1 MTHTIKSVDLT
12 NGINIQY
19 VEQGEPSGTPVLF
32 LHGVTD
38 SWRSFEPVLPH
49 LPASIHA
56 YALSQRGHGDSTS
69 PAAGYSF
76 RDFASDVVA
85 FMDALNI
92 KSAVIVGHSM
102 GSYVAQR
109 FAMDHPERTLGLV
122 LIGSF
127 ASMRGNAGVDEF
139 RDTYIKNI
147 SDPVDPSLAR
157 DFQQSTLAQPV
168 PAEFFEMVVAES
180 LKVKARVWLATF
192 EEFRVADFSGE
203 LGKIKAPTLIVWGDK
218 DSFFSRSDQ
227 EALVSGIRSAQLI
240 VYAGA
245 GHATHWEEP
254 ARFAADLV
262 TFIESRALKS
272 NRAPGA
278 R

>member
-1 MTHTIKSVDLT
+1 MTHKIKSVDLA
-12 NGINIQY
+12 NGVNIQY
-19 VEQGEPSGTPVLF
+19 VEQGERAGIPVLF

-56 YALSQRGHGDSTS
+56 YALSQRGHGDSS
-69 PAAGYSF
+69 GPEAGYSF
-76 RDFASDVVA
+76 RDFASDVVG

-92 KSAVIVGHSM
+92 KGAVIVGHSM

-109 FAMDHPERTLGLV
+109 FAMDHPERALGLV

-127 ASMRGNAGVDEF
+127 ATLRGNAGVEEF
-139 RDTYIKNI
+139 WDSAIKDL

-168 PAEFFEMVVAES
+168 PAEFLEMVIAES
-180 LKVKARVWLATF
+180 MKVKARVWRATF
-192 EEFRVADFSGE
+192 EEFRVADYSGE
-203 LGKIKAPTLIVWGDK
+203 LGKIKAPTLIVWGDR
-218 DSFFSRSDQ
+218 DSFFLRNDQ
-227 EALVSGIRSAQLI
+227 EALASGISNARLV
-240 VYAGA
+240 VYSGA

-254 ARFAADLV
+254 ERFAGDLL
-262 TFIESRALKS
+262 TFIESLASKS

>member
-1 MTHTIKSVDLT
+1 MTHTIKSVDLA

-109 FAMDHPERTLGLV
+109 FAMDHPERTV
-122 LIGSF
+122 CNH
-127 ASMRGNAGVDEF
+127 ARQRG
-139 RDTYIKNI
+139 R
-147 SDPVDPSLAR
+147 R
-157 DFQQSTLAQPV
+157 
-168 PAEFFEMVVAES
+168 
-180 LKVKARVWLATF
+180 
-192 EEFRVADFSGE
+192 
-203 LGKIKAPTLIVWGDK
+203 
-218 DSFFSRSDQ
+218 
-227 EALVSGIRSAQLI
+227 
-240 VYAGA
+240 
-245 GHATHWEEP
+245 
-254 ARFAADLV
+254 
-262 TFIESRALKS
+262 
-272 NRAPGA
+272 
-278 R
+278 

>member
-1 MTHTIKSVDLT
+1 MTHRIKSVELP
-12 NGINIQY
+12 NGINIEY
-19 VEQGEPSGTPVLF
+19 VEQGERSGVPVLF

-38 SWRSFEPVLPH
+38 SWRSFEPVLPY
-49 LPASIHA
+49 LPASIHP

-69 PAAGYSF
+69 PASGYSF
-76 RDFASDVVA
+76 RDFASDVAA

-92 KSAVIVGHSM
+92 KGAVIVGHSM

-109 FAMDHPERTLGLV
+109 FAMDHPGRTLGLV

-127 ASMRGNAGVDEF
+127 ATIRGNAGVDEF
-139 RDTYIKNI
+139 WDACIKNI
-147 SDPVDPSLAR
+147 SDPVDPSIAR

-168 PAEFFEMVVAES
+168 PPGFFEMVVAES
-180 LKVKARVWLATF
+180 MKVKAHVWRATF
-192 EEFRVADFSGE
+192 EEFRVADYSGE
-203 LGKIKAPTLIVWGDK
+203 LGKIKTPTLIVWGDR
-218 DSFFSRSDQ
+218 DSFFLRKDQ
-227 EALVSGIRSAQLI
+227 EALASGISNSRLV
-240 VYAGA
+240 VYSGA

-254 ARFAADLV
+254 ERFASDLV
-262 TFIESRALKS
+262 TFIESLASKS

>member
-1 MTHTIKSVDLT
+1 MTHQIKSVDLP

-19 VEQGEPSGTPVLF
+19 VEQGERSGIPVLF

-38 SWRSFEPVLPH
+38 SWLSFAPVLPH

-56 YALSQRGHGDSTS
+56 YAVSQRGHGDSTS
-69 PAAGYSF
+69 PASGYSF

-92 KSAVIVGHSM
+92 KGAVIVGHSM

-127 ASMRGNAGVDEF
+127 ATIRGNAGIEEF
-139 RDTYIKNI
+139 RETTIKNL
-147 SDPVDPSLAR
+147 SDPVEASLVR

-168 PAEFFEMVVAES
+168 PAEFFEAVVAES
-180 LKVKARVWLATF
+180 MKVKAHVWRATF
-192 EEFRVADFSGE
+192 EEFLEADYSGE
-203 LGKIKAPTLIVWGDK
+203 LGKIKAPTLIVWGDQ
-218 DSFFSRSDQ
+218 DAYFLRSDQ
-227 EALVSGIRSAQLI
+227 EALASGIGGARLVA
-240 VYAGA
+240 YPGA

-254 ARFAADLV
+254 ERFAADLV
-262 TFIESRALKS
+262 TFIESLASKS
-272 NRAPGA
+272 SRAPGA